1 MWIVTSHVCFAQKLR
16 DTLHFLLSSTV
27 NLKLLPKRK
36 SIFEMLGGGM
46 LGDVRI
52 QEKFSFTDRGRTL
65 SKADVVT
72 LTLKLSTQWAEVVS

>member
-52 QEKFSFTDRGRTL
+52 QEKFSPLLFLRASRFELFTLQT
-65 SKADVVT
+65 V
-72 LTLKLSTQWAEVVS
+72 EEH